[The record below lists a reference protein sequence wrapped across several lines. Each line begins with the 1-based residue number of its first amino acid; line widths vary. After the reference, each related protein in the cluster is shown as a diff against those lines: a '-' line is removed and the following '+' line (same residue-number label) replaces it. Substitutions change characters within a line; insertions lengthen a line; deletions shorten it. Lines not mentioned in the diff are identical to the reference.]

1 MAYTRIDKNTATK
14 IAAEVAEVLKKYGLE
29 NGLEYSRVGGGKF
42 TESDFEFKINMKIAG
57 AKTFGEQKADANLRM
72 ALLQFDLTDEVVN
85 GQQIVRFDRSKYK
98 YPVIYR
104 GRDGKQYKTS
114 IEHAKFLFG
123 KK

>member
-1 MAYTRIDKNTATK
+1 
-14 IAAEVAEVLKKYGLE
+14 
-29 NGLEYSRVGGGKF
+29 VGGGKF